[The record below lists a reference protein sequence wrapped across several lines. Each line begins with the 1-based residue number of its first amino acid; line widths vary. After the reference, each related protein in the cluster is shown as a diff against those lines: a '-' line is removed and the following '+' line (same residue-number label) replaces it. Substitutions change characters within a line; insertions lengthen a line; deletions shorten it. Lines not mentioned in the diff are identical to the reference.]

1 MASRDQGPLI
11 VAIGEPMLRLSSPL
25 KSSLSTA
32 NHFEICVAGSELN
45 LLIASQA
52 LGASGRFVTRLPDS
66 ELAQI
71 IRRHVLSYGLD
82 LQSSEEAGSRV
93 GLFFYESGAPPRPS
107 RVLYDRRDSAASHLR
122 PDTFDW
128 DEVLDG
134 ANCAHTSGITSALGD
149 GPHQSAI
156 TFLAT
161 ARRLGIT
168 TSYDMNFRAQLWSI
182 EAARRC
188 YEEILPFVDFLFVS
202 PNDLSMMCGRDA
214 DVNVL
219 AAEVTA
225 RFRNS
230 NIIIRERF
238 ENSGT
243 EFGAIVRV
251 FGHSEIRSVA
261 KGLVVDELGAGDAAA
276 AAFLTSILLGATLSE
291 SAERCARAYARM
303 LTIPGDAWSGSME
316 DLTTEYQDQRRVQ
329 R

>member
-1 MASRDQGPLI
+1 
-11 VAIGEPMLRLSSPL
+11 MLRLSAPM
-25 KSSLSTA
+25 KSSISTA
-32 NHFEICVAGSELN
+32 NHFEIGVAGSELN

-52 LGASGRFVTRLPDS
+52 LGASGRFVTRLPDGD
-66 ELAQI
+66 LAGI
-71 IRRHVLSYGLD
+71 VRRHVLSYGLE
-82 LQSSEEAGSRV
+82 LQSNDEAGSRV

-149 GPHQSAI
+149 GPHQSVV

-161 ARRLGIT
+161 ARRLGIA
-168 TSYDMNFRAQLWSI
+168 TSYDMNFRAQLWSV
-182 EAARRC
+182 ESARNC
-188 YEEILPFVDFLFVS
+188 YEEILPFVDILFVS
-202 PNDLSMMCGRDA
+202 PYDLSLICAREA

-225 RFRNS
+225 RFGS
-230 NIIIRERF
+230 STIVIRERF
-238 ENSGT
+238 EKSGT
-243 EFGAIVRV
+243 EFGVIVRV
-251 FGHSEIRSVA
+251 IGQSEIRSVA
-261 KGLVVDELGAGDAAA
+261 KGQVVDELGAGDAAA

-291 SAERCARAYARM
+291 SVERCARAYARM
-303 LTIPGDAWSGSME
+303 LTIPGDSWSGSME
-316 DLTTEYQDQRRVQ
+316 DLTTEYLDQRRVQ